1 MAEKN
6 LIEMG
11 WSQTA
16 VKKQLQ
22 NDSCYEG
29 LLQQDMPHTDYES
42 VLERMSMMQAWADYL
57 ESLKEGGNRVSMYGA
72 ILIKK
77 NANEGA

>member
-1 MAEKN
+1 MTLVMKAFYNK
-6 LIEMG
+6 
-11 WSQTA
+11 T
-16 VKKQLQ
+16 
-22 NDSCYEG
+22 C
-29 LLQQDMPHTDYES
+29 P

-72 ILIKK
+72 IRIKK